1 MKSKLEIG
9 KLIASILLIV
19 IPLQIIAQENRE
31 SAARINKIATIS
43 PGDIR
48 QPINETSLAQLRR
61 STQNNWL
68 NVKKNDE
75 LYLNDIL
82 KLNKN
87 IWVRVNIKN
96 NIQGGT
102 ISLFQNEKDLNES
115 GRYKFIEDKDG
126 SGRVAIE
133 LIQGYAIFNVF
144 KDAISTI
151 TRGLQS
157 AVKSGSTTRALY
169 NVRSDGSGE
178 IYLQQGHLLFP
189 GNSKVPGLNTGQ
201 VAHFQN
207 GQITKVFF
215 PDVPMT
221 NEFNDFI
228 KFNNSTVWKK
238 PILKQPVTWVGIAVV
253 GIGTAL
259 IITKPWAPKEVS
271 GTVNINWG
279 GN

>member
-1 MKSKLEIG
+1 MKTNIEIG
-9 KLIASILLIV
+9 KLIALIFITV
-19 IPLQIIAQENRE
+19 IPLQTIAQE
-31 SAARINKIATIS
+31 SAARINQIVKISEGSKREST
-43 PGDIR
+43 
-48 QPINETSLAQLRR
+48 NETSLAQLRR

-68 NVKKNDE
+68 NAKKNDE

-96 NIQGGT
+96 NIQGSNM
-102 ISLFQNEKDLNES
+102 SLFQGEKDLIES

-126 SGRVAIE
+126 SGKVAIE
-133 LIQGYAIFNVF
+133 LIEGYAIFNVF

-151 TRGLQS
+151 TKGLQS
-157 AVKSGSTTRALY
+157 AIKSGSTTCALY

-201 VAHFQN
+201 VAQFQN

-221 NEFNDFI
+221 KELNDLI

-238 PILKQPVTWVGIAVV
+238 PLLKQPVTWVGVAVV

-259 IITKPWAPKEVS
+259 IITKPWASKEVT

>member
-1 MKSKLEIG
+1 MKTNLEFG
-9 KLIASILLIV
+9 KLIALIFIAV
-19 IPLQIIAQENRE
+19 IPMQTIAQE
-31 SAARINKIATIS
+31 SAARISQIATIS
-43 PGDIR
+43 EQR
-48 QPINETSLAQLRR
+48 KRESINETSLAQLKR
-61 STQNNWL
+61 STQDNWL
-68 NVKKNDE
+68 NAKKNDD
-75 LYLNDIL
+75 LYFNDIL

-87 IWVRVNIKN
+87 IWVRVDIKN
-96 NIQGGT
+96 NIQGGK
-102 ISLFQNEKDLNES
+102 ISLLQEDLSES

-126 SGRVAIE
+126 SGRVSLE
-133 LIQGYAIFNVF
+133 LIEGYAIFNVF

-157 AVKSGSTTRALY
+157 AVKSGSTTCALY

-189 GNSKVPGLNTGQ
+189 GNSKIPGLNTGQ
-201 VAHFQN
+201 VAQFEN

-215 PDVPMT
+215 PDVLMASKY
-221 NEFNDFI
+221 NDFI

-238 PILKQPVTWVGIAVV
+238 PLLKQPVTWIGVALV

-259 IITKPWAPKEVS
+259 IITKPWESKEVT
-271 GTVNINWG
+271 GTININWG